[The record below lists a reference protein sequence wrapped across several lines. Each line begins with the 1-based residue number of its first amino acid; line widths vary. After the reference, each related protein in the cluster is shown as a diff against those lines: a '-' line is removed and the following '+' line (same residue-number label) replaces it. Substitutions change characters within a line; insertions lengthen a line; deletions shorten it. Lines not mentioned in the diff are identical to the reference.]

1 VWERLNGPVGQARDD
16 MNIAWLAMHVSAP
29 YRKQGSELML
39 ARFMPPYAFD
49 AEQDEEGV
57 DDGGFESDDQV

>member
-1 VWERLNGPVGQARDD
+1 
-16 MNIAWLAMHVSAP
+16 MNIAWLAMHVTAP
-29 YRKQGSELML
+29 FRKQGSELKL

-49 AEQDEEGV
+49 AEQDTDDEDEEGA

>member
-1 VWERLNGPVGQARDD
+1 